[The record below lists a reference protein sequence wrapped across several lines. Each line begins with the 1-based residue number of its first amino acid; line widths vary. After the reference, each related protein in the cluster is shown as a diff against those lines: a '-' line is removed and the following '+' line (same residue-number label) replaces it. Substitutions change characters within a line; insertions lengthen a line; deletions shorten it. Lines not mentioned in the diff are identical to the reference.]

1 MDGTTPSTPEATY
14 DAVATL
20 VAKGLRA
27 RIAAGGLMG
36 GKPFVALDLAPDAP
50 TATLERGGEYPLIPT
65 LPPQPDPLRATLDR
79 LILRV
84 NALPLEDLARNAQ
97 TTLLAAQSLLVGPQA
112 KEALDNLVQTTAELR
127 SAATSLDQ
135 VLPGLAQSAQETLLD
150 VRGLVTGPD
159 IRRALDNL
167 VATTDELKAVAGRLD
182 ARADPLIASITRT
195 TDATREAVQ
204 QASRTIAQL
213 NGTVGAQAPI
223 WTQVQALL
231 RELTGASRAA
241 RLLTE
246 YLERHPDA
254 LIRGKSEQTP

>member
-1 MDGTTPSTPEATY
+1 M
-14 DAVATL
+14 
-20 VAKGLRA
+20 
-27 RIAAGGLMG
+27 
-36 GKPFVALDLAPDAP
+36 
-50 TATLERGGEYPLIPT
+50 
-65 LPPQPDPLRATLDR
+65 
-79 LILRV
+79 
-84 NALPLEDLARNAQ
+84 
-97 TTLLAAQSLLVGPQA
+97 
-112 KEALDNLVQTTAELR
+112 DNLVQTTAELR